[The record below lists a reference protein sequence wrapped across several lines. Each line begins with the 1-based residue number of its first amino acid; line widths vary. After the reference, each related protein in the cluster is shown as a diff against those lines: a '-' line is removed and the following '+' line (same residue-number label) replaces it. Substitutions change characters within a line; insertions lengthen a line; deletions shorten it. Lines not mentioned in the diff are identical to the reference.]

1 MGHVGEEFW
10 SDLIRR
16 YTVRHM
22 DSNCIKLAY
31 GYAVFEATIKK
42 ASKGTKDEDEWME
55 VSYRSEGE
63 SLPQGARHTKSL
75 LASDARELALQVLAT
90 GRTVECGPGVN
101 LRSVGFD
108 VPRSGVSEDWTFL
121 RECVMGLRLGRPP
134 LNLQPDYQRGAVW
147 TKEQQS
153 LFLGHALLGGVVQPI
168 YIDRDT
174 GSDHAEEVIDGQQR
188 IRAAIAFLE
197 GHVAAVGWDGDKFV
211 SFRYADMNEVDRRSH
226 RLSFNVVYLNL
237 ARRNKLRL
245 YLLLNSAGTP
255 HTEEELNKVRRLM
268 EER

>member
-1 MGHVGEEFW
+1 
-10 SDLIRR
+10 
-16 YTVRHM
+16 
-22 DSNCIKLAY
+22 
-31 GYAVFEATIKK
+31 
-42 ASKGTKDEDEWME
+42 
-55 VSYRSEGE
+55 
-63 SLPQGARHTKSL
+63 
-75 LASDARELALQVLAT
+75 
-90 GRTVECGPGVN
+90 
-101 LRSVGFD
+101 
-108 VPRSGVSEDWTFL
+108 
-121 RECVMGLRLGRPP
+121 
-134 LNLQPDYQRGAVW
+134 
-147 TKEQQS
+147 
-153 LFLGHALLGGVVQPI
+153 
-168 YIDRDT
+168 
-174 GSDHAEEVIDGQQR
+174 VIDGQQR